1 MRAVKSPPA
10 ELARRLVGAS
20 EEILRPGRELR
31 LEDVAALIGSARAT
45 LYYYFSGRDDLIGF
59 LLQEH
64 VTAASAAIETA
75 MTAGQA
81 PTARL
86 RAAVTALTGFL
97 GREPG
102 VCAGLLSFAGASDG
116 LGPVLAA
123 KDALLVTPL
132 REILADGAAAG
143 ELSAG
148 DPADAANA
156 ILGAIMIATL
166 GRWNRGQDSTAPA
179 FQQALTDQIVRGVRD
194 GPGRGAPG

>member
-1 MRAVKSPPA
+1 MRDVKSPPA
-10 ELARRLVGAS
+10 ELSLRLVGAS
-20 EEILRPGRELR
+20 AEILRPGRELR
-31 LEDVAALIGSARAT
+31 LEDIAALVGSARAT

-64 VTAASAAIETA
+64 VTAASAAIRAASTP
-75 MTAGQA
+75 GQPPA
-81 PTARL
+81 ARL

-123 KDALLVTPL
+123 KDALLVMPL

-143 ELSAG
+143 ELAIG

-156 ILGAIMIATL
+156 ILGAVMIATL
-166 GRWNRGQDSTAPA
+166 GRWNRGGDSTEPA
-179 FQQALTDQIVRGVRD
+179 FQQALTDQVVRGV
-194 GPGRGAPG
+194 GRVPD

>member
-10 ELARRLVGAS
+10 DLTRRLVGAS
-20 EEILRPGRELR
+20 AEILKPGRELR
-31 LEDVAALIGSARAT
+31 LEDIAALVGSARAT

-64 VTAASAAIETA
+64 VSAASAAVDAAVSPDQPPGE
-75 MTAGQA
+75 Q
-81 PTARL
+81 L
-86 RAAVTALTGFL
+86 RAAVTTLTGFL

-132 REILADGAAAG
+132 REILAAGAV
-143 ELSAG
+143 AG
-148 DPADAANA
+148 DFSIGDPVDAANA
-156 ILGAIMIATL
+156 ILGALMIATL
-166 GRWNRGQDSTAPA
+166 GRWNRGGDSTEPA
-179 FQQALTDQIVRGVRD
+179 FQQSLTDQIVGGVR
-194 GPGRGAPG
+194 PGNA

>member
-20 EEILRPGRELR
+20 AEILRPGRELR
-31 LEDVAALIGSARAT
+31 LEDVAALVGSARAT

-64 VTAASAAIETA
+64 VTAASAAVGAAVTPDQPPGE
-75 MTAGQA
+75 Q
-81 PTARL
+81 L

-132 REILADGAAAG
+132 REILARGAAAG
-143 ELSAG
+143 EFSIG

-156 ILGAIMIATL
+156 ILGALMNATL
-166 GRWNRGQDSTAPA
+166 GRWNRGGDSTAPA
-179 FQQALTDQIVRGVRD
+179 FQHALTDQILRGVRY
-194 GPGRGAPG
+194 

>member
-1 MRAVKSPPA
+1 MRDVKSPPA
-10 ELARRLVGAS
+10 ELSRRLVGVSA
-20 EEILRPGRELR
+20 EILRPGRELR
-31 LEDVAALIGSARAT
+31 LEDIAALVGSARAT

-64 VTAASAAIETA
+64 VTAASAVIAEA
-75 MTAGQA
+75 AA
-81 PTARL
+81 PDQPPAARL

-132 REILADGAAAG
+132 REILSDGAAAG
-143 ELSAG
+143 ELAIG

-166 GRWNRGQDSTAPA
+166 GRWTRGGDSTEPA
-179 FQQALTDQIVRGVRD
+179 FQQALADQAVRGVV
-194 GPGRGAPG
+194 GQRG